1 MSSVN
6 PTASGDLA
14 EWGPSDRPGFSP
26 VDWLWLVV
34 VLGVPGLVL
43 AALLSLTVGWVAG
56 LVGAAIYGG
65 LVIAWLYMQGRM
77 ALKSAQARP
86 LQRSEA
92 PRLFNVTEGLA
103 GDLCVATPSLWV
115 IASGEPNGFFVRT
128 PSPILAVTQSL
139 LDTYTRTELEGVVAH
154 CLIRLQPKTMHR
166 ATLAGGLGEAAGPAG
181 ILGLDEIDA
190 RAAALTRYPI
200 GLAGAVEKAGPRAGR
215 RSSFWFVP
223 SGGRHLSRED
233 RAALLREL

>member
-1 MSSVN
+1 MSSAN
-6 PTASGDLA
+6 PTTSGDLA
-14 EWGPSDRPGFSP
+14 EWGPSDQGGLAP

-43 AALLSLTVGWVAG
+43 AALLWLTVGWIEG

-65 LVIAWLYMQGRM
+65 LVFVWLYLQGRM

-92 PRLFNVTEGLA
+92 PRLFNVAKGLA
-103 GDLCVATPSLWV
+103 KDLGVATPSLWV
-115 IASGEPNGFFVRT
+115 IPVGGPNAFFVRT
-128 PSPILAVTQSL
+128 TGSVLAVTQSL

-154 CLIRLQPKTMHR
+154 CLIRLQPRTMRR

-181 ILGLDEIDA
+181 TLGLDEVDA
-190 RAAALTRYPI
+190 RAAALTRYPL
-200 GLAGAVEKAGPRAGR
+200 GLAGAVEKADPRAGR
-215 RSSFWFVP
+215 RASFWFVP
-223 SGGRHLSRED
+223 SGGRHLGRED